1 MAFAIMRMA
10 KIKSCV
16 EGNARMKHNRREIAC
31 VTSNP
36 DKKDICLIL
45 GDRMREDKNKTFTQI
60 FHERTKG
67 QKIRSNAVYS
77 LEIVLTFSS
86 GGIAGNLNEWV
97 KTNADWLR
105 KHFGEENIIDC
116 RLHLSEKTPHIHAM
130 ILPIDENGKLNCRR
144 YTGGNK
150 HKMSE
155 FQDDYGRAMEKF
167 GLERGICRT
176 LTKAQHESSLR
187 WHAMQAVKEERLK
200 QYERVYGNEFKSDT
214 ATQPEYTTR

>member
-16 EGNARMKHNRREIAC
+16 EGNARLKHNRREIAC
-31 VTSNP
+31 VTANP
-36 DKKDICLIL
+36 DQKDICLIL
-45 GDRMREDKNKTFTQI
+45 GDRMREDKNKTFAQI

-77 LEIVLTFSS
+77 LEIVLTFSH
-86 GGIAGNLNEWV
+86 GGVTGNLNEWV

-116 RLHLSEKTPHIHAM
+116 RLHLSEKTPHIHT
-130 ILPIDENGKLNCRR
+130 IVLPLDENGKLNARR
-144 YTGGNK
+144 YVGGSK

-155 FQDDYGRAMEKF
+155 FQDDYGKAMAKF

-187 WHAMQAVKEERLK
+187 WHAMQAEKEERLK
-200 QYERVYGNEFKSDT
+200 RYEKTYGRDSLKED
-214 ATQPEYTTR
+214 R